1 MTSHSPLDATTR
13 NSSST
18 SPIER
23 RTTSSTYSSSNQRYS
38 HDSSEAGESSTAASN
53 RNSFA
58 TSTLNEDEGE
68 QQGGLD
74 GNIEDRTRKDGR
86 SNHRVHNKSRS
97 GGGFLLSNSL
107 FHRSSEP
114 SPTAATEHQPRS
126 RGLLHDLKSKSSD
139 KKQNKRQSRSNTGV
153 GSPLA
158 SNVTSAPTTQR
169 IEEEDA
175 IDENV
180 TPGSGHGQD
189 TNASEKLAASGLDVD
204 SAQIVNLALNL
215 SESRRIASRRN
226 ISTPVASNAVG
237 FRDEM
242 AAGGNLR
249 HHLQQQRRVS
259 RNVSPKPDRGD
270 RALIGSPRL
279 SSGLKISPLPIAF
292 DAIETTYHY
301 HFSAS
306 TLARAEKAKKAIE
319 LMAQYRRLL
328 QYVPPLKPGDMEK
341 GQHTSPG
348 GPIFSSPS
356 SGAGSTSE
364 QAHRVFGRHYNPLQ
378 YIRNRKVR
386 ARARISI
393 DGEAQEF
400 GNVHKVSWWVD
411 EVSKAA
417 LSDNFINGNHVALPP
432 FSKNIE
438 EESSP
443 HTSPQPAGSKTQTA
457 PKLARPRIDWATD
470 PADML
475 ADIFWMEQGDNKML
489 IEDRNGRPIF
499 PQNVEPRQSISRRPE
514 DFDTLKSPEISHRK
528 KANSAVELRI
538 DTKLP
543 DFRSSKADS
552 DKPLESTAFKVR
564 HKLHDAAHTQHG
576 SGSASRERS
585 RFLRSRSRSSSDSSD
600 SEHMKRFSRR
610 RRSGTNESQDDHG
623 KDILEKQMLEML
635 AKESGDSNWMTPNK
649 LDKRDFNT
657 TTETPTL
664 PVLNSGEKSDSSIS
678 LHQRR
683 IDSKAINKDS
693 PTKKKHPFI
702 STTSGRPSLEV
713 PGISP
718 RNSLDGLDT
727 TAPNSP
733 QARASKLSTFV
744 PSIGLDLSS
753 PRSRRSS
760 PNRKRAL
767 SRVRSKINP
776 FREHSRDRSVEYE
789 PEKSRISIDSI
800 GSINSRIDHK
810 EQFTDTT
817 NDRNRSMSPAKK
829 FITRDTDE
837 SAKSLKKKTSI
848 RRGKGDEPSG
858 IRGLFKGSRGP
869 VARVSE
875 FLWKKDWNNSA
886 ASTDESDMEDY
897 RTPVRD
903 TEKLVL
909 LDKQDSR
916 PVDVD
921 IPHDK
926 SIPTYI
932 NDMPT
937 FKSPLE
943 NRGRSTQSRRAEA
956 VIEAEPSEIGNSSR
970 LKLEPP
976 PRIEIDG
983 VSPASS
989 PEGRNRRNSDVS
1001 DISNRKGS
1009 YARDVRSTDARLNAL
1024 LENPGRKVDTIFV
1037 TGLSHIKANEDRRPS
1052 LNVTRRWS
1060 QSESGLSSHRGPM
1073 TRRDIAYVKSR
1084 LYSSGIKSMYLTRQA
1099 TEPVD
1104 FRAAQDK
1111 CYQGIL
1117 SLTDKPL
1124 PLVSRS
1130 QQHILAA
1137 NIIQDDIQLSSQLWQ
1152 QSQANFSMNTIQN
1165 LLTDMGAL
1173 HSRLVDNLTP
1183 MVRKAADD
1191 ADEVSKDLVTSQILE
1206 VNKLTAS
1213 MDKMIR
1219 RRRRRLRWVRRGG
1232 WVMVEWALVGV
1243 MWYVWFMVVLCRVVM
1258 GIGRGTLGAVKW
1270 LFWL

>member
-1 MTSHSPLDATTR
+1 MTSHSTLDATTR

-38 HDSSEAGESSTAASN
+38 NDSSETGGSSTAVSN

-58 TSTLNEDEGE
+58 TSILNKEEGE
-68 QQGGLD
+68 QQGGFD
-74 GNIEDRTRKDGR
+74 GSIEGRTKKDGR

-107 FHRSSEP
+107 FHRNAESS
-114 SPTAATEHQPRS
+114 STATAEHLPHS
-126 RGLLHDLKSKSSD
+126 RGLPHDLKGKSAD
-139 KKQNKRQSRSNTGV
+139 KKQNKRQSRSTTGV

-158 SNVTSAPTTQR
+158 SNVTSVPITQGT
-169 IEEEDA
+169 EDEDTINGNA
-175 IDENV
+175 
-180 TPGSGHGQD
+180 TPHSEHGQGTD
-189 TNASEKLAASGLDVD
+189 ASEKIVANGLDVD

-226 ISTPVASNAVG
+226 VSTPVPSIAAG

-242 AAGGNLR
+242 AAGGSLR
-249 HHLQQQRRVS
+249 HHLQQQRRVP
-259 RNVSPKPDRGD
+259 RNISPKPDRSD
-270 RALIGSPRL
+270 RALTSSPRL
-279 SSGLKISPLPIAF
+279 SSGIKISPLPIAV
-292 DAIETTYHY
+292 DPSDTTYQY

-328 QYVPPLKPGDMEK
+328 QYVPPLKAELVEK
-341 GQHTSPG
+341 NQHDSPG
-348 GPIFSSPS
+348 PD
-356 SGAGSTSE
+356 STSE
-364 QAHRVFGRHYNPLQ
+364 HPRRVFGRHYNPLQ

-400 GNVHKVSWWVD
+400 GNAHKVSWWVN

-417 LSDNFINGNHVALPP
+417 LSDNFVSGYHVALPP
-432 FSKNIE
+432 FSKAIE
-438 EESSP
+438 EGPSP
-443 HTSPQPAGSKTQTA
+443 HTSPQSAGSKIQTVS
-457 PKLARPRIDWATD
+457 KLARPRIDWVTD

-475 ADIFWMEQGDNKML
+475 ADIFWMEQGDNKTL
-489 IEDRNGRPIF
+489 IEDRDGRPIF
-499 PQNVEPRQSISRRPE
+499 PRNIEPRQSISRRPE
-514 DFDTLKSPEISHRK
+514 DFDTLKSPDRSHHKRS
-528 KANSAVELRI
+528 NSAVDLRI

-543 DFRSSKADS
+543 EFRSSKVETDNHS
-552 DKPLESTAFKVR
+552 ESTASKVR
-564 HKLHDAAHTQHG
+564 HKLHDAAHAQHG
-576 SGSASRERS
+576 SSSASRERS

-600 SEHMKRFSRR
+600 SEHIKRFSRR

-635 AKESGDSNWMTPNK
+635 AKESGGSNWMTPNK
-649 LDKRDFNT
+649 IDRQASIAAN
-657 TTETPTL
+657 EPPSL

-683 IDSKAINKDS
+683 TESKAIDKDS
-693 PTKKKHPFI
+693 PTKKRLPFI
-702 STTSGRPSLEV
+702 STPSGRPSLEV
-713 PGISP
+713 PGVSP

-733 QARASKLSTFV
+733 LVRASRLSNFI

-776 FREHSRDRSVEYE
+776 FREHSKDRSGGYE
-789 PEKSRISIDSI
+789 IDNSRLSIDSI
-800 GSINSRIDHK
+800 GSIGSRIDPR
-810 EQFTDTT
+810 ERIPDTT
-817 NDRNRSMSPAKK
+817 NGRNRSASPMKK
-829 FITRDTDE
+829 LLTRGTDE
-837 SAKSLKKKTSI
+837 SAKSLKKQTSLK
-848 RRGKGDEPSG
+848 RGKGDELSG

-875 FLWKKDWNNSA
+875 FLWKKDWNNST

-897 RTPVRD
+897 RTPVREPERIIIRD
-903 TEKLVL
+903 R
-909 LDKQDSR
+909 QDSR

-921 IPHDK
+921 IPHEK
-926 SIPTYI
+926 SIPTFI

-937 FKSPLE
+937 FKSPME
-943 NRGRSTQSRRAEA
+943 NRGRSTQSRKTEA
-956 VIEAEPSEIGNSSR
+956 VNEPEPSEIEHSSR
-970 LKLEPP
+970 SKVEP

-989 PEGRNRRNSDVS
+989 PEGGSRRVSDVS
-1001 DISNRKGS
+1001 DISTPKGS
-1009 YARDVRSTDARLNAL
+1009 YDQGVRNADARLNAAL
-1024 LENPGRKVDTIFV
+1024 SYPRLKVDRMPV
-1037 TGLSHIKANEDRRPS
+1037 TGLSHIQANEDRRPS
-1052 LNVTRRWS
+1052 LDAERRWS
-1060 QSESGLSSHRGPM
+1060 RSDSGVSVHRGTM
-1073 TRRDIAYVKSR
+1073 TRRDIAYVKAR
-1084 LYSSGIKSMYLTRQA
+1084 LYSSGIKSMYLTRRA
-1099 TEPVD
+1099 AEPID
-1104 FRAAQDK
+1104 FRTAQGK
-1111 CYQGIL
+1111 CYEGIA
-1117 SLTDKPL
+1117 SLTSKAL
-1124 PLVSRS
+1124 PLVPRS

-1137 NIIQDDIQLSSQLWQ
+1137 NIIREDIQLSAQLWQ
-1152 QSQANFSMNTIQN
+1152 QYQENFSMNTIQT
-1165 LLTDMGAL
+1165 LLNDMGTL
-1173 HSRLVDNLTP
+1173 HSRLVDKLTP
-1183 MVRKAADD
+1183 MARKAADD

-1258 GIGRGTLGAVKW
+1258 GIGRGAVGVVKW

>member
-1 MTSHSPLDATTR
+1 MKSIR
-13 NSSST
+13 
-18 SPIER
+18 I
-23 RTTSSTYSSSNQRYS
+23 RTTER
-38 HDSSEAGESSTAASN
+38 
-53 RNSFA
+53 
-58 TSTLNEDEGE
+58 
-68 QQGGLD
+68 
-74 GNIEDRTRKDGR
+74 
-86 SNHRVHNKSRS
+86 
-97 GGGFLLSNSL
+97 
-107 FHRSSEP
+107 
-114 SPTAATEHQPRS
+114 
-126 RGLLHDLKSKSSD
+126 
-139 KKQNKRQSRSNTGV
+139 
-153 GSPLA
+153 SPLA
-158 SNVTSAPTTQR
+158 SNVTSAPR
-169 IEEEDA
+169 LSEIEEEDTV
-175 IDENV
+175 DENV

-189 TNASEKLAASGLDVD
+189 TNASEKLAAASGLDVD

-226 ISTPVASNAVG
+226 ISTPVSSNAVG

-242 AAGGNLR
+242 AAEASLR

-259 RNVSPKPDRGD
+259 RNISPKPDRSD
-270 RALIGSPRL
+270 RALIGSPRI
-279 SSGLKISPLPIAF
+279 SSGLKTNPLPIAF
-292 DAIETTYHY
+292 DSIETTYHY

-328 QYVPPLKPGDMEK
+328 QYIPPLKPGDMEK
-341 GQHTSPG
+341 GQHTSPD

-356 SGAGSTSE
+356 SGAGSISE
-364 QAHRVFGRHYNPLQ
+364 QPHRVFGRHYNPLQ

-400 GNVHKVSWWVD
+400 GNVHKHYRPSRK
-411 EVSKAA
+411 S
-417 LSDNFINGNHVALPP
+417 
-432 FSKNIE
+432 IE
-438 EESSP
+438 EGSSP
-443 HTSPQPAGSKTQTA
+443 HTSPQPAGSKGQTA
-457 PKLARPRIDWATD
+457 PKLTRPRIDWATD

-499 PQNVEPRQSISRRPE
+499 PRNIEPRQSISRRPE

-528 KANSAVELRI
+528 KARSAVDLRI

-543 DFRSSKADS
+543 EFRSSKVDS
-552 DKPLESTAFKVR
+552 DKNLESTASKVR

-576 SGSASRERS
+576 RSGASRERS

-600 SEHMKRFSRR
+600 SEHIKRFSRR
-610 RRSGTNESQDDHG
+610 RRSGTNESQDDHA
-623 KDILEKQMLEML
+623 KDILKKQMLEML
-635 AKESGDSNWMTPNK
+635 AKESGTSNWMTPNK
-649 LDKRDFNT
+649 LDKRDFNPSN
-657 TTETPTL
+657 ETPTL

-683 IDSKAINKDS
+683 VDSKAINKDS
-693 PTKKKHPFI
+693 PIKKKHPFI

-733 QARASKLSTFV
+733 QIRASKLSNFV
-744 PSIGLDLSS
+744 PSIGLDPSS

-789 PEKSRISIDSI
+789 PEKSRRSIDSI
-800 GSINSRIDHK
+800 GSINSRIDPK
-810 EQFTDTT
+810 EQFTDTA

-837 SAKSLKKKTSI
+837 GAKALKKKTSI

-875 FLWKKDWNNSA
+875 LLWKKDWNNST
-886 ASTDESDMEDY
+886 ASTDESDIEDY
-897 RTPVRD
+897 RTSVRD
-903 TEKLVL
+903 TGKVTL

-943 NRGRSTQSRRAEA
+943 NRGRSTKSRRVEA
-956 VIEAEPSEIGNSSR
+956 VIEAESSEIENSSR
-970 LKLEPP
+970 SKLEPP

-989 PEGRNRRNSDVS
+989 PEGRNRRVSDVS
-1001 DISNRKGS
+1001 DISNSKGS
-1009 YARDVRSTDARLNAL
+1009 YARDVRSTEARLNAL
-1024 LENPGRKVDTIFV
+1024 LGYPGRKVDTMFV

-1052 LNVTRRWS
+1052 LDVTRRWS
-1060 QSESGLSSHRGPM
+1060 HSESGVSLHRGPM
-1073 TRRDIAYVKSR
+1073 TRRDIAYVKAR

-1099 TEPVD
+1099 MEPVD
-1104 FRAAQDK
+1104 FHNAQDK
-1111 CYQGIL
+1111 CYQGIV
-1117 SLTDKPL
+1117 SLTDKPV

-1137 NIIQDDIQLSSQLWQ
+1137 NIIRDDIQLSSQLWQ
-1152 QSQANFSMNTIQN
+1152 QSQENFSMNTIQT

>member
-1 MTSHSPLDATTR
+1 MTPYSPLDATTR

-23 RTTSSTYSSSNQRYS
+23 QTTSSTYSSSNKRYS
-38 HDSSEAGESSTAASN
+38 NDGSETGESSTAASN

-58 TSTLNEDEGE
+58 TATLNEDEGE

-74 GNIEDRTRKDGR
+74 GSTEDRTRKDGR
-86 SNHRVHNKSRS
+86 SSHRVQNKNRS
-97 GGGFLLSNSL
+97 SGGFLLSNSL
-107 FHRSSEP
+107 FHRSAESA
-114 SPTAATEHQPRS
+114 STATAEHQSRS
-126 RGLLHDLKSKSSD
+126 RGLLPDLKGKSAD
-139 KKQNKRQSRSNTGV
+139 KKHNKRQSHITITAGV

-158 SNVTSAPTTQR
+158 SNVAGPPTTRR
-169 IEEEDA
+169 IEEEDTV
-175 IDENV
+175 DEYV
-180 TPGSGHGQD
+180 TSRSGNGQG
-189 TNASEKLAASGLDVD
+189 TNASEKPATSGLDVD

-215 SESRRIASRRN
+215 SEGRRIASRRN
-226 ISTPVASNAVG
+226 ISTPVPSNTVG

-242 AAGGNLR
+242 AAGGSLL
-249 HHLQQQRRVS
+249 HHLQQQKRVS
-259 RNVSPKPDRGD
+259 RNVSPKPERSD
-270 RALIGSPRL
+270 RALTASSRL
-279 SSGLKISPLPIAF
+279 SSGLKIGPLPIAL
-292 DAIETTYHY
+292 DAVETTYNY

-306 TLARAEKAKKAIE
+306 TLARAEKAKKSIE

-328 QYVPPLKPGDMEK
+328 QYLPPLKARTVEK
-341 GQHTSPG
+341 GHHTSPG
-348 GPIFSSPS
+348 DSVFSSP
-356 SGAGSTSE
+356 GSTSE
-364 QAHRVFGRHYNPLQ
+364 QPHRVFGRHYNPLQ

-400 GNVHKVSWWVD
+400 GNVLKVSWWVD

-417 LSDNFINGNHVALPP
+417 LSDNFINGNYVALPP
-432 FSKNIE
+432 FSKAIE
-438 EESSP
+438 EGSSP
-443 HTSPQPAGSKTQTA
+443 HISTQSAGNKNQTA
-457 PKLARPRIDWATD
+457 PKLTRPRIDWVTN

-475 ADIFWMEQGDNKML
+475 ADIFWMEQGDNKTL

-499 PQNVEPRQSISRRPE
+499 PRNIEPRQSIPRRPE
-514 DFDTLKSPEISHRK
+514 DFDTLKLPDRSRIQ
-528 KANSAVELRI
+528 NSSSALDLHI

-543 DFRSSKADS
+543 EFRSYKVDS
-552 DKPLESTAFKVR
+552 DKHLESTASKVR
-564 HKLHDAAHTQHG
+564 HKLHDAAHAQHG
-576 SGSASRERS
+576 GSSVSRERS
-585 RFLRSRSRSSSDSSD
+585 RFLRPRSRSSSDSSD
-600 SEHMKRFSRR
+600 SEHIKRFSRR

-623 KDILEKQMLEML
+623 KDILEKQMLEIL
-635 AKESGDSNWMTPNK
+635 ARESGDSDWMTPNK
-649 LDKRDFNT
+649 LDKQAFSPFTDI
-657 TTETPTL
+657 PTL
-664 PVLNSGEKSDSSIS
+664 PVLNSGERSDSSIS
-678 LHQRR
+678 LYQRR
-683 IDSKAINKDS
+683 ADSKAINKDS
-693 PTKKKHPFI
+693 PTKKIHPFTSI
-702 STTSGRPSLEV
+702 QSGRPSLEV
-713 PGISP
+713 PGVSP

-733 QARASKLSTFV
+733 QFRASRLSNFV

-776 FREHSRDRSVEYE
+776 FREHSRDRSCEDE
-789 PEKSRISIDSI
+789 PEKSRVSIDSI
-800 GSINSRIDHK
+800 GSIGSRIDLK
-810 EQFTDTT
+810 EQSPDTP
-817 NDRNRSMSPAKK
+817 NRRNRSMSPVKK
-829 FITRDTDE
+829 RATRDTDE
-837 SAKSLKKKTSI
+837 SAKPLKKQTSI
-848 RRGKGDEPSG
+848 RRGKPDEPSG

-875 FLWKKDWNNSA
+875 FLWKRDWNNST
-886 ASTDESDMEDY
+886 ASTDESDTEDY
-897 RTPVRD
+897 RAPVRES
-903 TEKLVL
+903 EKIIL

-926 SIPTYI
+926 SISTYI

-943 NRGRSTQSRRAEA
+943 NRGRSTRSCKAEA
-956 VIEAEPSEIGNSSR
+956 VVEAESPENDNSSR
-970 LKLEPP
+970 SKLEPP

-989 PEGRNRRNSDVS
+989 PDGENRRISNIF
-1001 DISNRKGS
+1001 DISTHKGS
-1009 YARDVRSTDARLNAL
+1009 YIRGVCSADARPNAIL
-1024 LENPGRKVDTIFV
+1024 GYPGHKVDTMFV
-1037 TGLSHIKANEDRRPS
+1037 TGLSHVKANEDRRPS
-1052 LNVTRRWS
+1052 LDANSRWS
-1060 QSESGLSSHRGPM
+1060 HSKSGVSFNRGPV
-1073 TRRDIAYVKSR
+1073 TKRDIAYVKAR
-1084 LYSSGIKSMYLTRQA
+1084 LYSSGIKSMYLTHRA
-1099 TEPVD
+1099 AEPVD
-1104 FRAAQDK
+1104 FHAAQEK
-1111 CYQGIL
+1111 CYEGIISL
-1117 SLTDKPL
+1117 SDKPL
-1124 PLVSRS
+1124 SPAPRS

-1137 NIIQDDIQLSSQLWQ
+1137 NIIREDIQLSARLWQ
-1152 QSQANFSMNTIQN
+1152 QSQENFSMNTIQT
-1165 LLTDMGAL
+1165 LLNDMGTL

-1183 MVRKAADD
+1183 MARKAADD

-1206 VNKLTAS
+1206 VNKLTAT

-1258 GIGRGTLGAVKW
+1258 GIGRGAMGAVKW

>member
-1 MTSHSPLDATTR
+1 MTSHPTLNATTR

-23 RTTSSTYSSSNQRYS
+23 RKTSSTYSSSNQRYS
-38 HDSSEAGESSTAASN
+38 NDSSETGESSAAASN

-68 QQGGLD
+68 QQGDLD
-74 GNIEDRTRKDGR
+74 GSIEDRTKKDGR
-86 SNHRVHNKSRS
+86 SKSRAHNKSRS

-107 FHRSSEP
+107 FHRNGESS
-114 SPTAATEHQPRS
+114 STSNAEHQSRS
-126 RGLLHDLKSKSSD
+126 RGLLHDLKGKSAD
-139 KKQNKRQSRSNTGV
+139 KKQNKRQSRNSIAV

-158 SNVTSAPTTQR
+158 ANVTSAPTAQE
-169 IEEEDA
+169 IEQEDTV
-175 IDENV
+175 DENT
-180 TPGSGHGQD
+180 TPQSEHGQG
-189 TNASEKLAASGLDVD
+189 TEASDKPVSNGLDVD

-226 ISTPVASNAVG
+226 VSTPVPPSTAG

-242 AAGGNLR
+242 AGGSLR

-259 RNVSPKPDRGD
+259 RNISPKPDRND
-270 RALIGSPRL
+270 RTLTSPPRL
-279 SSGLKISPLPIAF
+279 SSGIRVSPLPIAL
-292 DAIETTYHY
+292 DASEITYEY

-306 TLARAEKAKKAIE
+306 TLARAEKAKRAIE

-328 QYVPPLKPGDMEK
+328 QYVPPLKAGLLETN
-341 GQHTSPG
+341 QH
-348 GPIFSSPS
+348 SSP
-356 SGAGSTSE
+356 GSTSE
-364 QAHRVFGRHYNPLQ
+364 HSHRVFGREYNPLQ

-393 DGEAQEF
+393 DGEAEEF
-400 GNVHKVSWWVD
+400 GNVYKVSWWVD

-417 LSDNFINGNHVALPP
+417 LSDTFVNGNHVALPP
-432 FSKNIE
+432 FSKSIE
-438 EESSP
+438 EGPSP
-443 HTSPQPAGSKTQTA
+443 HTSPRSAVSKNQTA
-457 PKLARPRIDWATD
+457 PKLARPRIDWATN

-475 ADIFWMEQGDNKML
+475 ADIYWMEQGDNKML

-499 PQNVEPRQSISRRPE
+499 PRGRQSIPRRPE
-514 DFDTLKSPEISHRK
+514 DFDILVTPDHFHHKKS
-528 KANSAVELRI
+528 NSAVDLRI

-543 DFRSSKADS
+543 DFRSSKVDS
-552 DKPLESTAFKVR
+552 DKNLESTASKVR
-564 HKLHDAAHTQHG
+564 HKLHDATHPQHG
-576 SGSASRERS
+576 RNSASRERS

-600 SEHMKRFSRR
+600 SEHIKKFSKRR
-610 RRSGTNESQDDHG
+610 RRGTNESEDDYG

-635 AKESGDSNWMTPNK
+635 AKESGGSNWTTPNK
-649 LDKRDFNT
+649 VDRKASVPVI
-657 TTETPTL
+657 ETPAL
-664 PVLNSGEKSDSSIS
+664 PVLRSGDKSDSSIS
-678 LHQRR
+678 LRQRR
-683 IDSKAINKDS
+683 TDLKAIDKDS
-693 PTKKKHPFI
+693 PTKKRRPFI
-702 STTSGRPSLEV
+702 PTSSGRPSLEV
-713 PGISP
+713 PSLSP

-733 QARASKLSTFV
+733 QVRASKLSNFV

-776 FREHSRDRSVEYE
+776 FREHSRDRGGEYE
-789 PEKSRISIDSI
+789 ADKSRLSIDSI
-800 GSINSRIDHK
+800 GSIGSRIDPREHILETINVRK
-810 EQFTDTT
+810 
-817 NDRNRSMSPAKK
+817 RSMSPTKK
-829 FITRDTDE
+829 VIAREKDE
-837 SAKSLKKKTSI
+837 GSKPLKKQSSL
-848 RRGKGDEPSG
+848 RRVKGDEPSG

-875 FLWKKDWNNSA
+875 FLWKKDSNNSA

-897 RTPVRD
+897 HTPVREN
-903 TEKLVL
+903 EKINSI
-909 LDKQDSR
+909 DKQDSR
-916 PVDVD
+916 PVDVEV
-921 IPHDK
+921 PQDK

-943 NRGRSTQSRRAEA
+943 NRGRSTQSRKAEA
-956 VIEAEPSEIGNSSR
+956 VIEAESTEVEISSR
-970 LKLEPP
+970 SKLEPP

-989 PEGRNRRNSDVS
+989 PEGENRRTSDVS
-1001 DISNRKGS
+1001 DMSTRKRS
-1009 YARDVRSTDARLNAL
+1009 SARGGRSADARLNAIL
-1024 LENPGRKVDTIFV
+1024 GYPGHKVDRMPV
-1037 TGLSHIKANEDRRPS
+1037 TGLSQIEANESRRPS
-1052 LNVTRRWS
+1052 LDANRRWS
-1060 QSESGLSSHRGPM
+1060 HSDSGISVHRGPI
-1073 TRRDIAYVKSR
+1073 TRRDIAYVKTR
-1084 LYSSGIKSMYLTRQA
+1084 LYSSGVKSTYLARRA
-1099 TEPVD
+1099 AEPID
-1104 FRAAQDK
+1104 FRTAQEK
-1111 CYQGIL
+1111 CYEGIG
-1117 SLTDKPL
+1117 SLTNKSL
-1124 PLVSRS
+1124 PLVPRS

-1137 NIIQDDIQLSSQLWQ
+1137 NIIRDDIQLSVRLWQ
-1152 QSQANFSMNTIQN
+1152 QSQENFSMNTIQT
-1165 LLTDMGAL
+1165 LLNDMGAL
-1173 HSRLVDNLTP
+1173 HSRIMDNLTP
-1183 MVRKAADD
+1183 MARKAADE

-1219 RRRRRLRWVRRGG
+1219 RRKRRFRWVRRGG
-1232 WVMVEWALVGV
+1232 WVVVEWALVGV

-1258 GIGRGTLGAVKW
+1258 GIGRGAARAVKW

>member
-1 MTSHSPLDATTR
+1 MTSHPTLDATTR

-38 HDSSEAGESSTAASN
+38 NDSSETGESSTAASN

-58 TSTLNEDEGE
+58 TSTLNEEQGE
-68 QQGGLD
+68 QQKGLD
-74 GNIEDRTRKDGR
+74 GNLEDRIKKDGR
-86 SNHRVHNKSRS
+86 SSHRIHNKNRS

-107 FHRSSEP
+107 FHRNAES
-114 SPTAATEHQPRS
+114 SPTATAEHQSRS
-126 RGLLHDLKSKSSD
+126 RGLLHDLKGKSAD
-139 KKQNKRQSRSNTGV
+139 KKHNKRQSRNGTGV

-158 SNVTSAPTTQR
+158 ANVISAPAAQG
-169 IEEEDA
+169 IEGENTA
-175 IDENV
+175 DENA
-180 TPGSGHGQD
+180 TPHSGHGQG
-189 TNASEKLAASGLDVD
+189 TNASEKPATSGLDVD
-204 SAQIVNLALNL
+204 STQIVNLALNL

-226 ISTPVASNAVG
+226 VSTPLPSGTAG

-242 AAGGNLR
+242 VGGSLR

-259 RNVSPKPDRGD
+259 RNISPKPDRND
-270 RALIGSPRL
+270 RVLTSSPRL
-279 SSGLKISPLPIAF
+279 SSGIKVSPLPIPL
-292 DAIETTYHY
+292 DASETPYQY

-306 TLARAEKAKKAIE
+306 TLARAERAKKAIE

-328 QYVPPLKPGDMEK
+328 QYVPPLKVGPVEK
-341 GQHTSPG
+341 NQHNSP
-348 GPIFSSPS
+348 
-356 SGAGSTSE
+356 GSTSE
-364 QAHRVFGRHYNPLQ
+364 QPHRVFGRQYNPLQ

-417 LSDNFINGNHVALPP
+417 LSDNFVNGNHVTLPP
-432 FSKNIE
+432 FSKAME
-438 EESSP
+438 EGLSP
-443 HTSPQPAGSKTQTA
+443 HGSPQSTGSKNQIV
-457 PKLARPRIDWATD
+457 PKLARPRIDWVTN

-475 ADIFWMEQGDNKML
+475 ADIFWMEQGDNKTL

-499 PQNVEPRQSISRRPE
+499 PRNIEPRQSIPRKPE
-514 DFDTLKSPEISHRK
+514 DFDTLKSSDRSHHK
-528 KANSAVELRI
+528 QSNSAVDLRI

-543 DFRSSKADS
+543 EFSSSKVDS
-552 DKPLESTAFKVR
+552 DKHLESTASKVR
-564 HKLHDAAHTQHG
+564 HKLHDATHAQHG
-576 SGSASRERS
+576 SNNRSRERS

-600 SEHMKRFSRR
+600 SEHIKRFSRR
-610 RRSGTNESQDDHG
+610 RRRGTNESQDDHD

-635 AKESGDSNWMTPNK
+635 AKEAGDSNWTTPNK
-649 LDKRDFNT
+649 IDSQASGPLH
-657 TTETPTL
+657 EIPAL
-664 PVLNSGEKSDSSIS
+664 PALNSGEKSDSSIS
-678 LHQRR
+678 LHQKRT
-683 IDSKAINKDS
+683 DSKTI
-693 PTKKKHPFI
+693 KKRHPFI
-702 STTSGRPSLEV
+702 STASGRPSLEV
-713 PGISP
+713 PGVSP

-733 QARASKLSTFV
+733 QVRPSRLSNFV

-776 FREHSRDRSVEYE
+776 FREHSRDRSGDYE
-789 PEKSRISIDSI
+789 PDKSRVSIDSI
-800 GSINSRIDHK
+800 GSIGSRIDPRELISDIANGRK
-810 EQFTDTT
+810 
-817 NDRNRSMSPAKK
+817 RSTSPTKR
-829 FITRDTDE
+829 IVTRDTDD
-837 SAKSLKKKTSI
+837 STKSLKKQTSL

-875 FLWKKDWNNSA
+875 FLWKRDWNNST

-897 RTPVRD
+897 RTPVR
-903 TEKLVL
+903 ESENINVL
-909 LDKQDSR
+909 DRQDSKQI
-916 PVDVD
+916 VMDV
-921 IPHDK
+921 PHDK
-926 SIPTYI
+926 LIPTYI

-937 FKSPLE
+937 FKSPME
-943 NRGRSTQSRRAEA
+943 NRGRSTQTRKAEA
-956 VIEAEPSEIGNSSR
+956 VIEAELSEIKGSSK
-970 LKLEPP
+970 LKLERP

-989 PEGRNRRNSDVS
+989 PGDNRRVSDVS
-1001 DISNRKGS
+1001 DISNHKGS
-1009 YARDVRSTDARLNAL
+1009 YARGVRNADARLNAIL
-1024 LENPGRKVDTIFV
+1024 GYPGHKVDTMPV

-1052 LNVTRRWS
+1052 LELHRQWS
-1060 QSESGLSSHRGPM
+1060 HSDSGVSVHRGPM
-1073 TRRDIAYVKSR
+1073 TRRDIAYVKAR
-1084 LYSSGIKSMYLTRQA
+1084 LYSSGIKSMYLTNRA
-1099 TEPVD
+1099 AEPID
-1104 FRAAQDK
+1104 FRTAQGK
-1111 CYQGIL
+1111 CYEGIV
-1117 SLTDKPL
+1117 SLANKPL
-1124 PLVSRS
+1124 PSVPRS

-1137 NIIQDDIQLSSQLWQ
+1137 NIIRDDIQLSAQLWQ
-1152 QSQANFSMNTIQN
+1152 QSQENFSMNTIQT
-1165 LLTDMGAL
+1165 LLNDMGTL

-1183 MVRKAADD
+1183 MVRRAADE

-1243 MWYVWFMVVLCRVVM
+1243 MWYVWFMVVLCRVFM
-1258 GIGRGTLGAVKW
+1258 GVGRGAVGAVRW

>member
-1 MTSHSPLDATTR
+1 MTSYPPLDATTR

-23 RTTSSTYSSSNQRYS
+23 RTTSSTYSSSTQRYS
-38 HDSSEAGESSTAASN
+38 NDSSETGESSTAVSN

-58 TSTLNEDEGE
+58 TSTLNEEGSE

-74 GNIEDRTRKDGR
+74 GGIEDRIKKDGR

-97 GGGFLLSNSL
+97 SGGFLLSNSL
-107 FHRSSEP
+107 FHRNAESLS
-114 SPTAATEHQPRS
+114 TATAEQQPRN
-126 RGLLHDLKSKSSD
+126 RGFLHDVKGKSAD
-139 KKQNKRQSRSNTGV
+139 KKQSKRQSRNGTIA

-158 SNVTSAPTTQR
+158 SNVASAPTAQD
-169 IEEEDA
+169 IEEED
-175 IDENV
+175 IVDENT
-180 TPGSGHGQD
+180 TPHSDHGRG
-189 TNASEKLAASGLDVD
+189 TNAPEKPVTSGLDVD

-226 ISTPVASNAVG
+226 ASTPVPSNAVG

-242 AAGGNLR
+242 AGGSLR

-259 RNVSPKPDRGD
+259 RNISPKPDRID
-270 RALIGSPRL
+270 RALTGSPRL
-279 SSGLKISPLPIAF
+279 SSGIKIGPLPITL
-292 DAIETTYHY
+292 DPSETAYQY
-301 HFSAS
+301 QFSSS

-328 QYVPPLKPGDMEK
+328 QYVPPLKAGSVEK
-341 GQHTSPG
+341 NQH
-348 GPIFSSPS
+348 SSP
-356 SGAGSTSE
+356 GSTSE
-364 QAHRVFGRHYNPLQ
+364 QPHRIFGRQYNPLQ

-417 LSDNFINGNHVALPP
+417 LSDSFVNGNHVALPP
-432 FSKNIE
+432 FSKAIE
-438 EESSP
+438 EGHSP
-443 HTSPQPAGSKTQTA
+443 HTSPQSAGSKNQSA
-457 PKLARPRIDWATD
+457 LKLARPRIDWATS

-475 ADIFWMEQGDNKML
+475 ADIFWMEQGDNKTL

-499 PQNVEPRQSISRRPE
+499 PRNPEPRQSIPRKPD
-514 DFDTLKSPEISHRK
+514 DFDMLKSPDRSHHK
-528 KANSAVELRI
+528 KSNSAVDLRI

-543 DFRSSKADS
+543 DFRSSKVDS
-552 DKPLESTAFKVR
+552 DKHLESKASKVR
-564 HKLHDAAHTQHG
+564 HKLHDATHAQHG
-576 SGSASRERS
+576 RHSVSRERS

-600 SEHMKRFSRR
+600 SEHIKRFSKR

-635 AKESGDSNWMTPNK
+635 AKESGESNWMTPIK
-649 LDKRDFNT
+649 LDKQVSVPDI
-657 TTETPTL
+657 EAPTL

-683 IDSKAINKDS
+683 TDLKGINKDS
-693 PTKKKHPFI
+693 PIKKRHPFI
-702 STTSGRPSLEV
+702 STPSGRPSLEV
-713 PGISP
+713 PGVSP

-733 QARASKLSTFV
+733 QIRASKLSNFV

-776 FREHSRDRSVEYE
+776 FREHSRDRSGEYE
-789 PEKSRISIDSI
+789 PDRSRVSIDSI
-800 GSINSRIDHK
+800 GSIDSRIDPREHIP
-810 EQFTDTT
+810 EAL
-817 NDRNRSMSPAKK
+817 NGRNRSMSPTKK
-829 FITRDTDE
+829 LASRDTDE
-837 SAKSLKKKTSI
+837 STKSLKKQTSL

-875 FLWKKDWNNSA
+875 FLWKKDWNNST
-886 ASTDESDMEDY
+886 ASTDESDIEDF
-897 RTPVRD
+897 RTPVREN
-903 TEKLVL
+903 EKALVL
-909 LDKQDSR
+909 DRYDSR
-916 PVDVD
+916 PVDVEV
-921 IPHDK
+921 PHDK
-926 SIPTYI
+926 SIPTYL
-932 NDMPT
+932 NDMPS

-943 NRGRSTQSRRAEA
+943 NRGRSTQSRKAEA
-956 VIEAEPSEIGNSSR
+956 VIGGEPSDVGNPSSS
-970 LKLEPP
+970 KLEPP

-989 PEGRNRRNSDVS
+989 PEGGNRHDSDVS
-1001 DISNRKGS
+1001 DNSTRKGG
-1009 YARDVRSTDARLNAL
+1009 YARGVRNADARLNAIL
-1024 LENPGRKVDTIFV
+1024 GYPSRVDTIPV
-1037 TGLSHIKANEDRRPS
+1037 TSLSHITANDDRRPS
-1052 LNVTRRWS
+1052 LDINRRWS
-1060 QSESGLSSHRGPM
+1060 HSDSGVSTHRGPL
-1073 TRRDIAYVKSR
+1073 TRRDIAYVKTR
-1084 LYSSGIKSMYLTRQA
+1084 LYLSGVKSMYLTRQA
-1099 TEPVD
+1099 AEPVD
-1104 FRAAQDK
+1104 FRTAHGN
-1111 CYQGIL
+1111 CYKGIV
-1117 SLTDKPL
+1117 SLTNKSLSPV
-1124 PLVSRS
+1124 PRS

-1137 NIIQDDIQLSSQLWQ
+1137 NIIRDDIQLSTQLWQ
-1152 QSQANFSMNTIQN
+1152 KSQENFSMNIIQT
-1165 LLTDMGAL
+1165 LLDEMGAL

-1183 MVRKAADD
+1183 MARKAADE

-1219 RRRRRLRWVRRGG
+1219 RRRRRFRWVRRGG
-1232 WVMVEWALVGV
+1232 WVLVEWALVGV

-1258 GIGRGTLGAVKW
+1258 GIGRGAMGAVRW